1 MVGKR
6 EDILC
11 PALKKNWGQGE
22 RVIIRP
28 REWRGGGGPAGKE
41 AVGTLLS
48 WSLQEQAR
56 LTDKLNYIIVG
67 FENPLWD

>member
-22 RVIIRP
+22 RVIMRP
-28 REWRGGGGPAGKE
+28 REWRGAGGGSSWKGSSGNT
-41 AVGTLLS
+41 AVLEFTRTS
-48 WSLQEQAR
+48 QIDR
-56 LTDKLNYIIVG
+56 
-67 FENPLWD
+67 

>member
-28 REWRGGGGPAGKE
+28 REWRGGGVQLERKQWEHCCPGVYKNKP
-41 AVGTLLS
+41 
-48 WSLQEQAR
+48 
-56 LTDKLNYIIVG
+56 D
-67 FENPLWD
+67 